1 LVCSPI
7 SDQSNWG
14 LGLTVSLSVVAAAAA
29 AAVVVVVVVVL
40 EPGVCYFYFV
50 EGERV

>member
-14 LGLTVSLSVVAAAAA
+14 LGLTVSLSVVAA

>member
-1 LVCSPI
+1 MVCSPI

-14 LGLTVSLSVVAAAAA
+14 LGLTVSLSVVAA

>member
-1 LVCSPI
+1 MVCSPI

-40 EPGVCYFYFV
+40 EPGVCYFHFV

>member
-1 LVCSPI
+1 MVCSPI

-14 LGLTVSLSVVAAAAA
+14 LGLTVSLSVVAAA